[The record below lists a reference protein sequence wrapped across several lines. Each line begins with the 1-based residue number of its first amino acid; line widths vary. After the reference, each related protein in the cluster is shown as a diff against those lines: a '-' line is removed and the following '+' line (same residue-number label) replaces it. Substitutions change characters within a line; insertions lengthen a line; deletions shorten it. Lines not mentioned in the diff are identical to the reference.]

1 MNADQSDQRDSAW
14 PVGEI
19 TGRPIAS
26 HAAALLE
33 GGPSYLT
40 QAFHA
45 AGTLPA
51 DNAVSSITDAREW
64 AVGGTGS
71 KLILSVA
78 YAKPTTLPTDLF
90 VKFSRNPHD
99 AGRDSLRFH
108 MGPEIRF
115 AAISNQPGFPIAVP
129 LCLFADFDSE
139 SGTGILITDRI
150 GYGEGDVE
158 PHHHKCMDYDLDAPL
173 DHYRALVRALA
184 RLAGAHK
191 AGTLP
196 DAAYAYFPF
205 DPERA
210 IAGDPMP
217 QPRAK
222 LVRKLEKLEEF
233 TRSFPQLFP
242 RPLIA
247 PAFLQRVAREALRMA
262 EQERAIREFLH
273 ADPDMIALCHWNGNI
288 DNAWFW
294 PDADGTLQCGLMDW
308 GSVGQ
313 MHLAMTLL
321 GSLSGMEHH
330 LWAAHIEELVA
341 LFTAEYR
348 AAGGPDVSPGR
359 LMLHLRVYTAL
370 MGLAYLLDA
379 PARIAAEFDDL
390 TMIEG
395 RRDPRFA
402 EKENPRIMLHILTS
416 LLTMWHGTDFDE
428 ILDRLPIADA

>member
-1 MNADQSDQRDSAW
+1 M
-14 PVGEI
+14 
-19 TGRPIAS
+19 PIAA
-26 HAAALLE
+26 HAAALIE
-33 GGPSYLT
+33 GGPPYLT
-40 QAFHA
+40 RAFHA
-45 AGTLPA
+45 AGTLAA
-51 DNAVSSITDAREW
+51 DNAVSGISFAREW

-71 KLILSVA
+71 KLVLSVA
-78 YAKPTTLPTDLF
+78 YERPTTLPTDLF

-99 AGRDSLRFH
+99 AGRDALRFH

-129 LCLFADFDSE
+129 LCLFADFNGE

-150 GYGEGDVE
+150 GYGEGDIE
-158 PHHHKCMDYDLDAPL
+158 PHHLKCMDYDLDAPL

-196 DAAYAYFPF
+196 ADAYVYFPF
-205 DPERA
+205 DLDRA
-210 IAGDPMP
+210 IAADPMP
-217 QPRAK
+217 QPREK
-222 LVRKLEKLEEF
+222 LVRKLAKLEEF
-233 TRSFPQLFP
+233 TRAHPQLLP
-242 RPLIA
+242 PPLIA
-247 PAFLQRVAREALRMA
+247 PAFLQRVTREALRMG
-262 EQERAIREFLH
+262 EQERAIRRFLH

-294 PDADGTLQCGLMDW
+294 RDADGIIQCGLMDW

-321 GSLSGMEHH
+321 GSLSGMEHD
-330 LWAAHIEELVA
+330 LWAAYIDDLVA
-341 LFTAEYR
+341 LFAAEYK
-348 AAGGPDVSPGR
+348 AAGGPDVDPGR
-359 LMLHLRVYTAL
+359 LMLHLRLYTAL
-370 MGLAYLLDA
+370 MGIAYLLDA

-390 TMIEG
+390 SMIEG

-416 LLTMWHGTDFDE
+416 LLTMWHGTDFDRM
-428 ILDRLPIADA
+428 LDRLPIADA